1 MFNNTENLVI
11 YSAGINSVIANRVN
25 TGTINYEIFGTIK
38 HLPIKV
44 NNNNTRKWCE
54 IYSEE
59 LLTLEEVFAC
69 KSKVF
74 INLFL
79 EMTFANVKNF

>member
-1 MFNNTENLVI
+1 MFNNAENLVI

-44 NNNNTRKWCE
+44 NNNNTRK
-54 IYSEE
+54 
-59 LLTLEEVFAC
+59 
-69 KSKVF
+69 
-74 INLFL
+74 
-79 EMTFANVKNF
+79 

>member
-44 NNNNTRKWCE
+44 NIDNTRKRCE

-59 LLTLEEVFAC
+59 VLTLEEVFAC
-69 KSKVF
+69 QKKFF
-74 INLFL
+74 ITLFL
-79 EMTFANVKNF
+79 EMTFANVKYF

>member
-1 MFNNTENLVI
+1 MFNNAENLVI

-44 NNNNTRKWCE
+44 NNNNTRKRCE

-59 LLTLEEVFAC
+59 VFAC
-69 KSKVF
+69 KNKVF

-79 EMTFANVKNF
+79 EMTFANVKYF